1 LSASFALKSGPVSN
15 ASLSPGV
22 RFGPYEVVSALGAGG
37 MGEVYRARDTKLGRD
52 VALKILPAAFAGNR
66 DRLMRFER
74 EARTLAALNHPNI
87 AQVYGLEDAPS
98 GAGAAPGAIVMEL
111 VEGGDLSVRIA
122 RGPVPLDEALPI
134 ARQIAEALEAAHAL
148 GIVHRDLKPSN
159 IKLRSDGTVKVL
171 DFGLAKALDPLD
183 PLGGHAGDSTLTSPA
198 ETIPGMILGT
208 AAYMAPEQAKGKPL
222 DKRVDIWAFGCVVYE
237 LLTGVRAFHG
247 EDSTDTIVAIVS
259 RDPDWTRL
267 PAATPASVTRLLRRC
282 LVKDRRN
289 RLPDIGVARLDLD
302 DARLDAAADAVV
314 PGPAP
319 APTRWLPIAAGLALA
334 TAVGV
339 LAGRGMAP
347 SPPPTAE
354 AHVVRFAVVPGD
366 LDTSDQFPPE
376 VSPDGSQVLFVA
388 RPRGGGALGL
398 HIYDVASGSIRR
410 LEGTDNANSPF
421 WSGDGRSIGF
431 VAGGRLLRIDTTGGS
446 PRAVVDVQE
455 SFVGAAW
462 NRDDVMV
469 VSLRYGF
476 VRIPAGGG
484 PAVQITTL
492 DRSRQENSHRWPQ
505 FLPDGQRFVF
515 VARSGRPDRS
525 SAYLGFL
532 DGRPPVRLMESSSQ
546 VRYAS
551 SGHLVYVQDDSLVAR
566 AFDAAAPTL
575 VGDPIR
581 IADGAGS
588 RGTSLRARFSISD
601 NGVLV
606 HQTQQPVL
614 FQLRWYDRTGAAG
627 GMLGAADTIANHRIS
642 PDATRV
648 VIDRADNPRGGRSV
662 WLVDIATGRQSRVTF
677 GESDDWQPIWSRDGE
692 RILFGSYRNG
702 PLDLYQRPAN
712 GATPDAVLVESDVQK
727 EPSDWSR
734 DGATVLVTEA
744 IANTRGDLVAIEVAT
759 GARTVVAATDALE
772 QRGRF
777 SPDDRWV
784 AYTSDESGRAQVY
797 VQPFPPTGA
806 KWQISTAGGM
816 EPKWRGDGRELYY
829 LEPGRGVMAVT
840 VDSSRAF
847 EHSGPTLLVAARA
860 AISSSAS
867 SFEVTADGRRFLVR
881 ERVSSPD
888 PTSPMHLI
896 LNLPALLTAPRPPA
910 ATN

>member
-1 LSASFALKSGPVSN
+1 VSSP
-15 ASLSPGV
+15 SLSPGT

-37 MGEVYRARDTKLGRD
+37 MGEVYRARDTRLGRD
-52 VALKILPAAFAGNR
+52 IALKILPAAFANR
-66 DRLMRFER
+66 PDRLMRFER

-87 AQVYGLEDAPS
+87 AQVYGLEDAPA

-148 GIVHRDLKPSN
+148 GIIHRDLKPSN
-159 IKLRSDGTVKVL
+159 IKLRPDGTVKVL

-183 PLGGHAGDSTLTSPA
+183 PADTPAGDSTITSPA
-198 ETIPGMILGT
+198 GTIPGMVLGT
-208 AAYMAPEQAKGKPL
+208 AAYMAREQAKGKPV

-237 LLTGVRAFHG
+237 LLTGVRAFRG
-247 EDSTDTIVAIVS
+247 EDSTDTLVAIVS

-282 LVKDRRN
+282 LVKDRRD

-302 DARLDAAADAVV
+302 DARLDAAADAIAAG
-314 PGPAP
+314 PKPAP
-319 APTRWLPIAAGLALA
+319 ARWLAIAAGLALA
-334 TAVGV
+334 AALGL
-339 LAGRGMAP
+339 LAGRGLSP
-347 SPPPTAE
+347 SSSTPADTRA
-354 AHVVRFAVVPGD
+354 VRFTVVPGD

-376 VSPDGSQVLFVA
+376 VSPDGSQVAFVA

-398 HIYDVASGSIRR
+398 YIYDLASGSVRR
-410 LEGTDNANSPF
+410 VDGSDNANSPF
-421 WSGDGRSIGF
+421 WAGDGRSIGF
-431 VAGGRLLRIDTTGGS
+431 VAGGRLLRVETAGGR
-446 PRAVVDVQE
+446 PRAIVDVQE
-455 SFVGAAW
+455 AFVGAAW
-462 NRDDVMV
+462 NRDDVLL
-469 VSLRYGF
+469 VSMRYGF
-476 VRIPAGGG
+476 VRIPPGGG
-484 PAVQITTL
+484 PAVQVTTL
-492 DRSRQENSHRWPQ
+492 DPSRQENSHRWPQ

-546 VRYAS
+546 VRYAA
-551 SGHLVYVQDDSLVAR
+551 GHLVYVQDDTVVAR
-566 AFDAAAPTL
+566 AFDDARLTL

-588 RGTSLRARFSISD
+588 QGTSLRSRFSISD

-606 HQTQQPVL
+606 HQVQEPPL
-614 FQLRWYDRTGAAG
+614 FNLRWYDRTGQAG
-627 GMLGAADTIANHRIS
+627 ATLGAPDTVANLRIS

-648 VIDRADNPRGGRSV
+648 LIDRADNPRGGRSV
-662 WLVDIATGRQSRVTF
+662 WLMDIATGRRSPVTF

-692 RILFGSYRNG
+692 RVLFGSFRNG

-712 GATPDAVLVESDVQK
+712 GATPDAVLVASEVQK

-734 DGATVLVTEA
+734 DGATVLVTETKA
-744 IANTRGDLVAIEVAT
+744 ETRGDLVAIAVAT

-784 AYTSDESGRAQVY
+784 AYTSDESGRPQVY

-806 KWQISTAGGM
+806 KWQISTEGGM
-816 EPKWRGDGRELYY
+816 EPRWRADGRELYY
-829 LEPGRGVMAVT
+829 LEAARGIMGVAV
-840 VDSSRAF
+840 DPSRTFVHAA
-847 EHSGPTLLVAARA
+847 PALLVAVRP
-860 AISSSAS
+860 AIGGSAS
-867 SFEVTADGRRFLVR
+867 SYDVTPDGHRILVR
-881 ERVSSPD
+881 ERVSPSD
-888 PTSPMHLI
+888 PATPMHMI
-896 LNLPALLTAPRPPA
+896 LNWPALLAAPPPV
-910 ATN
+910 ATK